1 MESISKGD
9 SFLNKHVGDTN
20 FISLPC
26 PGSVS
31 IPLSRHIFAI
41 MITFRTAIC
50 VSIPVLLLA
59 CSKPSGQFEQPVINI
74 GVVVTDL
81 NRSLDFYKNV
91 LGMKE
96 TGVINMDAELG
107 EKSGLTGGLPAR
119 VKVLK
124 LEDSAQA
131 TEWKLM
137 TFEGLPQ
144 PTRQQHI
151 QDAAGMRYVSISVRS
166 VAPFLERLRK
176 NNIPLLGQTPVELQ
190 KGVYLILFQDPD
202 GIFIELI
209 GNE

>member
-1 MESISKGD
+1 MKSTGI
-9 SFLNKHVGDTN
+9 
-20 FISLPC
+20 
-26 PGSVS
+26 
-31 IPLSRHIFAI
+31 A
-41 MITFRTAIC
+41 
-50 VSIPVLLLA
+50 VLLSAPLLFFS
-59 CSKPSGQFEQPVINI
+59 CKHSGEFEQPLLHI

-81 NRSLDFYKNV
+81 DRSLAFYKNV

-96 TGVINMDAELG
+96 TGVINMDADLG

-119 VKVLK
+119 VRVLK
-124 LEDSAQA
+124 LEDSGQA

-137 TFEGLPQ
+137 TFDSVPPPAPQ
-144 PTRQQHI
+144 RHI
-151 QDAAGMRYVSISVRS
+151 QDAAGMRYVSISVNS

-176 NNIPLLGQTPVELQ
+176 NNIPLLGQTPVELD

>member
-1 MESISKGD
+1 MEIDSKGD
-9 SFLNKHVGDTN
+9 SFLNEHVGDIN
-20 FISLPC
+20 FNSLPC

-41 MITFRTAIC
+41 MITFRTAIF
-50 VSIPVLLLA
+50 VLIPVLLLA
-59 CSKPSGQFEQPVINI
+59 CNKPSGQFEKPVISI

-124 LEDSAQA
+124 LEDSGQA

-144 PTRQQHI
+144 PARQQHI

>member
-1 MESISKGD
+1 MM
-9 SFLNKHVGDTN
+9 TN
-20 FISLPC
+20 RNIFFIL
-26 PGSVS
+26 
-31 IPLSRHIFAI
+31 LIFSA
-41 MITFRTAIC
+41 
-50 VSIPVLLLA
+50 VLFQ
-59 CSKPSGQFEQPVINI
+59 CRQSGETGQAVMNI

-96 TGVINMDAELG
+96 VGIINMDAELG
-107 EKSGLTGGLPAR
+107 KTSGLTGGLPAQ

-124 LEDSAQA
+124 LEDSKFA

-137 TFEGLPQ
+137 TFDNVPQ
-144 PTRQQHI
+144 NAPQKHI
-151 QDAAGMRYVSISVRS
+151 QDGAGMRYVSISVQS
-166 VAPFLERLRK
+166 MAPFLERLRK
-176 NNIPLLGQTPVELQ
+176 NNVPLLGQTPVELQ

>member
-1 MESISKGD
+1 MKRTRIAILLSVPAL
-9 SFLNKHVGDTN
+9 FLFSCKH
-20 FISLPC
+20 
-26 PGSVS
+26 
-31 IPLSRHIFAI
+31 
-41 MITFRTAIC
+41 
-50 VSIPVLLLA
+50 
-59 CSKPSGQFEQPVINI
+59 SGQFEQPLIHI

-81 NRSLDFYKNV
+81 NRSLEFYKNV

-107 EKSGLTGGLPAR
+107 EKSGLTGGLPAQ

-124 LEDSAQA
+124 LEDSEQA

-137 TFEGLPQ
+137 TFDSVPQ
-144 PTRQQHI
+144 PVRPQHI
-151 QDAAGMRYVSISVRS
+151 QDAAGMRYVSISVHS

-176 NNIPLLGQTPVELQ
+176 NKVPLLGQTPVELQ